1 MYNTKQTNLIQ
12 VKKGKLKHFLSQIVI
27 ALTIIT
33 ISGCEKNNSNN
44 YNTFL
49 GTWISTDLADTIE
62 FTSDHD
68 LYKMYS
74 GVNDHYDYSLSRDS
88 ILIQYNGMYIPFI
101 YIGIPKNHFYKLNGD
116 ELTIDFRPN
125 CFGFNS
131 QVIRFLKK

>member
-1 MYNTKQTNLIQ
+1 
-12 VKKGKLKHFLSQIVI
+12 VKKGKLKCFVSQIVI

-33 ISGCEKNNSNN
+33 ISGCEKNHTNN

-68 LYKMYS
+68 LYKMFS

-116 ELTIDFRPN
+116 ELTIDFRPY
-125 CFGFNS
+125 CYGFYS